1 MFPPRLSSQFSSQ
14 CDTARCGSSQV
25 QRDGV
30 AGFELEMTEV
40 EVLFMRGLAANER
53 CVQCE

>member
-1 MFPPRLSSQFSSQ
+1 
-14 CDTARCGSSQV
+14 V